1 VRLAE
6 RTSMARRLLIL
17 LAIALAA
24 AAWAAGPERYVC
36 EVRPGPPVEVRVRT
50 AGPEARR
57 VGPVFSYRYRGKMAS
72 AADVDGDGRLDL
84 LVLVYKKTRYDPKP
98 AWRPFVY
105 TLRDDRWVPKWLGS
119 RVGRPLEEAAF
130 VHLPGGVQLLTIERF
145 GPDQSG
151 LTLYHWTGFGFRG
164 AWTGPAGPPMSG
176 LRVLPD
182 ENADRI
188 SVNVGGRRRVYS
200 YERGGYQPAEK
211 TPPRGGER

>member
-17 LAIALAA
+17 LGLALVAI
-24 AAWAAGPERYVC
+24 AWAAGPERYVC

-50 AGPEARR
+50 IGPEAHR

-182 ENADRI
+182 ESADRI

-211 TPPRGGER
+211 TPPRGEQR